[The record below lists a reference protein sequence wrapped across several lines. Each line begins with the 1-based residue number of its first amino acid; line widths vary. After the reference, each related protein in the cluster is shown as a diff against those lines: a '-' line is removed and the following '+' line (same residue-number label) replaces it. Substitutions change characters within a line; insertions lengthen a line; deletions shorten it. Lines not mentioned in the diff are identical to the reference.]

1 MPKKNLSKGKT
12 KALLILMFLGVPII
26 VLSIPIIILVIL
38 KCALP
43 SADGYLLTGFSF
55 YVFGSISI
63 IVVPIIF
70 FLLISKKKN
79 RKNDIKKYFKNYK
92 VLFIVCSL
100 IIVVLESAIICRGH
114 EYFKDIIEGPQEAI
128 MMDAVVKMKSS
139 YKSSSSYIIGYID
152 GEEIQLEVTR
162 DARPNVYRNKSYK
175 MVRAKYYKN
184 IKEVYDI
191 DVYISYVEDEL

>member
-175 MVRAKYYKN
+175 MVRVKYYKN